1 MRKIANLSRIS
12 HILFYSSSIVINI
25 SIIIFRFSCDLYKP
39 KYQQTIFTILLTYI
53 VRNIARRGII
63 ITPSV
68 CHKKG
73 RVQME
78 QGTRFI
84 RFIGGKNII
93 FLLLT
98 LILIGLTVIIYN
110 KISFVF
116 HPLIVILS
124 TVTPP
129 VILAFIAYYLLN
141 LVVNILDKNI
151 IFLLL
156 TLILIRLTLIIYN
169 KISFVFRPVIV
180 ILSTATPA
188 VILAFIAYYLLNPV
202 VNILEE
208 IHIKRLWGIIIIIV
222 IFSGLITGA
231 LMLTIPTVEQQII
244 DLIDNFPAYIEKIND
259 SVQTFVHHSVFE

>member
-1 MRKIANLSRIS
+1 M
-12 HILFYSSSIVINI
+12 
-25 SIIIFRFSCDLYKP
+25 
-39 KYQQTIFTILLTYI
+39 
-53 VRNIARRGII
+53 ARRGII

-116 HPLIVILS
+116 YPFIVILYNFTCLVIIAFIVYYFLVVFHPLILI
-124 TVTPP
+124 
-129 VILAFIAYYLLN
+129 
-141 LVVNILDKNI
+141 
-151 IFLLL
+151 LL
-156 TLILIRLTLIIYN
+156 T
-169 KISFVFRPVIV
+169 VI
-180 ILSTATPA
+180 PP

-202 VNILEE
+202 VNILEK

-244 DLIDNFPAYIEKIND
+244 DLIDNFP
-259 SVQTFVHHSVFE
+259 